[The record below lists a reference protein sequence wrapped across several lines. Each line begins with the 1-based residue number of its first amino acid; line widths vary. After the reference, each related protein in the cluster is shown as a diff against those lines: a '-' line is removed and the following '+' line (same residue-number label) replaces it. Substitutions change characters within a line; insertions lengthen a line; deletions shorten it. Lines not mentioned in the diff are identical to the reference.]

1 MARTINMDSLNQKIE
16 KAEQEVVRTKKAY
29 DTATAELKKLLDK
42 RDAVRSQELLKAVA
56 ESPLTYNEIIALIK
70 SGGKPSDDEK

>member
-1 MARTINMDSLNQKIE
+1 MARTINMNSLNQKIE

-56 ESPLTYNEIIALIK
+56 DSPLTYAEIITLIK
-70 SGGKPSDDEK
+70 SGGKTSEDER